1 MEKTGLNV
9 VSSKQADDLANSH
22 GTIARATHVTSNER
36 MALPNKTTAAN
47 PSVLLPSELVERC
60 VGSPLWVL
68 MKGEKEMVGT
78 LRGFDV
84 YVNMVLEDVT
94 EYEMTPNGRVVT
106 GKLDQILLNGN
117 NIALLVPGGL
127 PEGS

>member
-1 MEKTGLNV
+1 MQQT
-9 VSSKQADDLANSH
+9 ADDLANSR
-22 GTIARATHVTSNER
+22 GTIAHVTSNER

-106 GKLDQILLNGN
+106 GKLDQILINGN